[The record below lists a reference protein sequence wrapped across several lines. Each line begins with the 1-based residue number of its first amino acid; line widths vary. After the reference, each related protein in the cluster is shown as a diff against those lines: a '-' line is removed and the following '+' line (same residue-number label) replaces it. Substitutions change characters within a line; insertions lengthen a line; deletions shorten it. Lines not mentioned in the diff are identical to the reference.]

1 MENTRNFCFM
11 IMCVTA
17 IMLFMA
23 WNGDQEN
30 LIRKA
35 NQPAAVR
42 ISEVKTSEI
51 ENLINVVTDVY
62 DITVNL
68 NGGDIIEAKLKDYH
82 KTVEDSSPISL
93 LQTSSDFR
101 YTLMTGLTEKNGP
114 DNSNGRASYTSPS
127 KSYSMGNSDTLEVPM
142 HYEKDGITYEK
153 KLVFH
158 RGRYDIDINYN
169 VSNGTSET
177 ITVRPFGS
185 IYQTV
190 ALPQTEDT
198 PLFMVSS
205 FRGAAY
211 SSDSSKYSKKTLEEL
226 GESEELTKDH
236 IFTNGGWVSMIQHY
250 FAVAFIGG
258 GDVRNEIFSQSAA
271 SGRASIIGLYGSK
284 VDIPPGS
291 TASITNKAWV
301 GPKLQKEM
309 DGIAQHLGL
318 TVDYGWLW
326 FISEIIVSLM
336 KFIYSLVGNWGV
348 AIIAITFIVRGLLY
362 PLTKAQYKSMA
373 KMKLIAPKLQELRE
387 RYQSDPQGMQRA
399 TMELYQKEKV
409 NPLSGCLPIF
419 LQMPIFIA
427 LYWALMEAVE
437 LRQSPFVF
445 WIKDL
450 SVNDPFFI
458 LPLLYGLTMY
468 LVQRMSQSN
477 MQMVSP
483 LQKKIFLAM
492 PIIFTLMFMTFPAG
506 LTLYWTVS
514 NIFTLIQMK
523 FIYQHLE
530 KIGLHTR
537 TPKAKA

>member
-169 VSNGTSET
+169 VSNGTGET

-211 SSDSSKYSKKTLEEL
+211 SSDNSKYSKKTLEEL

>member
-169 VSNGTSET
+169 VSNGTGET